1 MKTLKALLLASL
13 ALASS
18 HAARAG
24 SSAQA
29 WLETYYVNPRPDE
42 LATNVHRLSRS
53 GWFDESG
60 HTAVG
65 IGFLS
70 GVFAAHPQ
78 RVNGWLDQLADL
90 PLSHRRLVA
99 AALWQAGNP
108 KGAELLK
115 RFGERSVV
123 RTEVLELASRQSTPV
138 ADTLV
143 VSSSSMNLQW
153 GAFLASG
160 NDRHVI
166 AILDGMGNDRA
177 ALDLAARQSLAQNAA
192 LHPRVLDICRDQL
205 SRQPE
210 SVRAEIRAALT
221 AAGFKPGA

>member
-18 HAARAG
+18 VATRAE

-29 WLETYYVNPRPDE
+29 WLESYYVNPRPDE
-42 LATNVHRLSRS
+42 LATNVLSLSRS
-53 GWFDESG
+53 GWFDEAG

-70 GVFAAHPQ
+70 SVFAANPT
-78 RVNGWLDQLADL
+78 RVNGWLEVLADL
-90 PLSHRRLVA
+90 PLAHRRLVA

-108 KGAELLK
+108 MGAEMLK
-115 RFGERSVV
+115 RFSQNSPV
-123 RTEVLELASRQSTPV
+123 RADVLALASRSSTPV
-138 ADTLV
+138 AETVV
-143 VSSSSMNLQW
+143 VSPSSMNLQW

-160 NDRHVI
+160 HERHVV
-166 AILDGMGNDRA
+166 AILDSMGNDRA
-177 ALDLAARQSLAQNAA
+177 GLDLAARQSLAQNAVA
-192 LHPRVLDICRDQL
+192 HPRVLDICRTQL

-210 SVRAEIRAALT
+210 AVRAEIRAALA